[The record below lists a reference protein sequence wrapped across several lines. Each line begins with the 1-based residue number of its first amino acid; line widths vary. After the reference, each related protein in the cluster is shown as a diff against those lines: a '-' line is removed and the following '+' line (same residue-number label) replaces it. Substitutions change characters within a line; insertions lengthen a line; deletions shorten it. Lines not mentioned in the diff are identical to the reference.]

1 VPGDGPT
8 IVLVR
13 HGATEWSVAGKH
25 TGRTDVPLTDDGR
38 RDAERLRERLAGRAF
53 ALVLSS
59 PLARARETAE
69 RAGLGDRAQIDD
81 DLREFD
87 YGEYEGR
94 TTPEIREERPGWSVW
109 RDGAPGGERPDDVGQ
124 RADRV
129 IARVLEAGGD
139 VAVFA
144 HGHLLR
150 VLGARWIELPAAY
163 GGHMALSTGAV
174 CELGYERE
182 RRAIW
187 LWNGR

>member
-38 RDAERLRERLAGRAF
+38 RDADRLRERLAGRPF

-109 RDGAPGGERPDDVGQ
+109 RDGAPGGERPDDVGE

-129 IARVLEAGGD
+129 IGRVLEAGGD

-163 GGHMALSTGAV
+163 GGSMALSTGAV